1 MSFIVAKAANRRQA
15 FAAAYGLRSIYCLLE
30 SILNIILLNMNRRCR
45 TRCEDMLRM
54 TAESFPEI
62 NSPGMRFIARIFRL
76 RDVIFENAQREMS
89 RFEPPPVE
97 YSVLATL
104 RKTPSPHALRP
115 SDIYKGM
122 LITSGGLTKVLK
134 GLEQRNLLLREDDDT
149 DRRGSRVRLTTT
161 GIELIEVAMK
171 TVIGSDIAML
181 QRVASPE
188 QLNALAEALQPFTES
203 LDL

>member
-89 RFEPPPVE
+89 RFELSPVE

>member
-1 MSFIVAKAANRRQA
+1 
-15 FAAAYGLRSIYCLLE
+15 
-30 SILNIILLNMNRRCR
+30 
-45 TRCEDMLRM
+45 MLRM

-62 NSPGMRFIARIFRL
+62 NSPGLRFITRVFRL
-76 RDVIFENAQREMS
+76 RDLIYENAQREMS
-89 RFEPPPVE
+89 RFELSPVE
-97 YSVLATL
+97 YSVLTTL

-134 GLEQRNLLLREDDDT
+134 GLEHRGLLLREDDAA
-149 DRRGSRVRLTTT
+149 DRRGSRVRLSAA
-161 GIELIEVAMK
+161 GIDLIEIAMK

-188 QLNALAEALQPFTES
+188 QLDALAEALQPFTEN
-203 LDL
+203 LDR

>member
-1 MSFIVAKAANRRQA
+1 
-15 FAAAYGLRSIYCLLE
+15 
-30 SILNIILLNMNRRCR
+30 MNPRCR

-62 NSPGMRFIARIFRL
+62 HSPGMRFIARIFRL
-76 RDVIFENAQREMS
+76 RDLIFENAQREMS
-89 RFEPPPVE
+89 RFELSPVE

-134 GLEQRNLLLREDDDT
+134 ALEQRGLLLREDDDT
-149 DRRGSRVRLTTT
+149 DRRGSRVRLTPA

-188 QLNALAEALQPFTES
+188 QLDALAEALQPFTEN